1 MCEQL
6 AAEFFDH
13 AAAAVMFDE
22 CVVLFGCPVGK
33 RLEPVCVMCDSFFQC
48 PHTHAGSHM
57 IGYFAVDRGSVVDGM
72 GQGFVGFLGEIL
84 LHCLPVEDV
93 LTIIFGYFLIGSNGF
108 HCLSVGCFLHC
119 IEA

>member
-1 MCEQL
+1 
-6 AAEFFDH
+6 
-13 AAAAVMFDE
+13 MFDE